1 MNQSVCSR
9 SRQSLLY
16 LVVPL
21 ASAAMIFLTVS
32 HAAWG
37 QTADDVRAPSDGLQE
52 IVVTATKRQT
62 DLHDVP
68 FSITALSGEDI
79 ARDRIL
85 TLEDVVIHVP
95 GLGITNLS
103 NNENYLSIRG
113 AVTIDDSSGT
123 DQGVSLFID
132 DVVRTGVA
140 DYAPD
145 LFDLDRVEVLKGPQ
159 GTLFGRNATGG
170 VVAIYTKDPTFNPEI
185 MTEATY
191 GKFNLS
197 ELKGVL
203 NAPIIDGIL
212 AARVAATAHWEDG
225 WMYDTVLGRDIG
237 REDRQSLRGKLL
249 FTPMDDLRGLLGFDY
264 QRSGGSPGTM
274 VYGNFV
280 PTLDPVAFG
289 RDITSQAYPGKDR
302 QESWGTTGRM
312 DWTTTLGTLTSI
324 SGFRHVTA
332 TDISQDT
339 SDPLV
344 ALSKKAAALDRQ
356 FTEELRFASKAAGKF
371 NWLTGLY

>member
-1 MNQSVCSR
+1 MNQSACSR

-132 DVVRTGVA
+132 DVVR
-140 DYAPD
+140 
-145 LFDLDRVEVLKGPQ
+145 
-159 GTLFGRNATGG
+159 
-170 VVAIYTKDPTFNPEI
+170 
-185 MTEATY
+185 
-191 GKFNLS
+191 
-197 ELKGVL
+197 
-203 NAPIIDGIL
+203 
-212 AARVAATAHWEDG
+212 
-225 WMYDTVLGRDIG
+225 
-237 REDRQSLRGKLL
+237 
-249 FTPMDDLRGLLGFDY
+249 
-264 QRSGGSPGTM
+264 
-274 VYGNFV
+274 
-280 PTLDPVAFG
+280 
-289 RDITSQAYPGKDR
+289 
-302 QESWGTTGRM
+302 
-312 DWTTTLGTLTSI
+312 
-324 SGFRHVTA
+324 
-332 TDISQDT
+332 
-339 SDPLV
+339 
-344 ALSKKAAALDRQ
+344 
-356 FTEELRFASKAAGKF
+356 
-371 NWLTGLY
+371 